1 MKVNNMYSVK
11 IKDKNK
17 VFRDTVS
24 LYRKAVD
31 WYIIICLE
39 KWDDISALKK
49 SKERMNFVQ
58 SISTT
63 TKEHPN
69 PEYDFTSAFY
79 KFPVYLRRAA
89 IMEALGKV
97 SSYKS
102 NLANWEKNPTGRQ
115 PGLPKA
121 GFVYPAL
128 YRGNTFVRKSD
139 YVAEV
144 KVFIRNTWDWIPVQL
159 KKSDVDYIKHH
170 CSSMKECVPTLQK
183 RGKQWFLDFA
193 FEKFVTLNET
203 ELKDQIVA
211 GVDLGI
217 NSACVCS
224 VLKSDGTV
232 IGRKFLSL
240 PKENDCLTHRLNK
253 IKQAQQ
259 LGNTHMPRLWAS
271 AKGMNDRIA
280 VLTAQFIIST
290 ALEYNANVIV
300 FEKLDKT
307 SKKHGSKKQRLH
319 MWKADYVQAMVAQ
332 KAHMHGMRISHICA
346 WNTSKLAF
354 DGSGAVIRGKEA
366 GLNTYSL
373 CRFTNGKV
381 YNCDL
386 SASYN
391 IGSRYFIR
399 ELLKSCSEKDRLDI
413 LAKVPECSK
422 RTTCTLSSLIRLNT
436 VLCA

>member
-1 MKVNNMYSVK
+1 
-11 IKDKNK
+11 
-17 VFRDTVS
+17 
-24 LYRKAVD
+24 
-31 WYIIICLE
+31 
-39 KWDDISALKK
+39 
-49 SKERMNFVQ
+49 
-58 SISTT
+58 
-63 TKEHPN
+63 
-69 PEYDFTSAFY
+69 
-79 KFPVYLRRAA
+79 
-89 IMEALGKV
+89 MEALGKV

-128 YRGNTFVRKSD
+128 YRGNSFVRKSD

-240 PKENDCLTHRLNK
+240 PRENDCLMHRLNK

-259 LGNTHMPRLWAS
+259 HGNRCVPRLWAS

-290 ALEYNANVIV
+290 ALKYDVNVIV
-300 FEKLDKT
+300 FEKLDRGG
-307 SKKHGSKKQRLH
+307 KKYGSKKQLLH
-319 MWKADYVQAMVAQ
+319 MWKANYVQGMVAH
-332 KAHMHGMRISHICA
+332 KAHMHDMHVSHICA
-346 WNTSKLAF
+346 WNTSKLAY
-354 DGSGAVIRGKEA
+354 DGSGTVKRGKEA
-366 GLNTYSL
+366 GLNTYSM

-391 IGSRYFIR
+391 IASRYFIR
-399 ELLKSCSEKDRLDI
+399 EILKSYPEKDRLDI

-422 RTTCTLSSLIRLNT
+422 RTTCTLSSLIRLNA
-436 VLCA
+436 VLYA